1 MWTGDQDRTYILDL
15 TINCK
20 DEYDQEYKTETK
32 VYLPVAGKGSQDD
45 LIPRI
50 LIGNYSYGSGDFAVP
65 GQVFALNM
73 SFTNTSQK
81 TAVKNIKISLNSDG
95 QAFVPVGSGSTLYI
109 REIGPGETVDAGIR
123 LKPKENAESQT
134 YSISADIEFQDS
146 EGNKLSEKEVISI
159 PVMQAVKLLIT
170 DRAPAFSG
178 SPTFPWT
185 L

>member
-1 MWTGDQDRTYILDL
+1 GFNSGLTLDNWSDTQKLGEMKSREIKPVTFRIHVDPETKTGTYILDL

-95 QAFVPVGSGSTLYI
+95 QAFV
-109 REIGPGETVDAGIR
+109 
-123 LKPKENAESQT
+123 
-134 YSISADIEFQDS
+134 
-146 EGNKLSEKEVISI
+146 
-159 PVMQAVKLLIT
+159 
-170 DRAPAFSG
+170 
-178 SPTFPWT
+178 
-185 L
+185 